1 MESLKAT
8 LFTQV
13 TAQRTDP
20 CCSAFIVVNEELP
33 PIGGPAHRP
42 SCRQWLLFLLHC
54 ILLHKHIQYKTSIL
68 FCIHPSWPTSSRL
81 LPHTHTHTHT
91 HTHHTHTELI
101 NTASLTPF
109 FSNFQSP
116 FAAYACASHPPT
128 HNTVPHTQNTVH
140 QHHFAY
146 TFFSNFPSSFAAHT
160 HTTTHQD
167 HFTCIL
173 LFQLL
178 LLVIFCYRFQL
189 VVQQYYTSIH
199 GSNISTA
206 VGHGAKSYNNLGEPQ
221 YTKRVGGLLSSP
233 IFS

>member
-8 LFTQV
+8 LYTQV

-81 LPHTHTHTHT
+81 LPHTHTHTHR
-91 HTHHTHTELI
+91 THTELI

-116 FAAYACASHPPT
+116 FAANACASHPPT
-128 HNTVPHTQNTVH
+128 HNTV
-140 QHHFAY
+140 
-146 TFFSNFPSSFAAHT
+146 HT
-160 HTTTHQD
+160 HTKYSTSTPLCLHPSSLTSP
-167 HFTCIL
+167 H
-173 LFQLL
+173 LL
-178 LLVIFCYRFQL
+178 LRTRTLQHIKT
-189 VVQQYYTSIH
+189 TSPA
-199 GSNISTA
+199 SFF
-206 VGHGAKSYNNLGEPQ
+206 
-221 YTKRVGGLLSSP
+221 SS
-233 IFS
+233 FYF